1 MKKDKLTRKDLSFFI
16 IPFLILTLGVGT
28 LTYYTARERVSDVY
42 HMMEKSS
49 LNIASSYTAALL
61 NYQDA
66 YEIAVNLLEDK
77 ILVASRA
84 VLLIDNNDSTTESLK
99 KLASELQV
107 DQINLYNKDGEILSS
122 NIEDYVGW
130 KTYEGHPAFYFKNSM
145 LESFIDTVNVD
156 RYFINRITESAEEEI
171 ITADVISMAHKIKLT
186 VIAEGVELQEQKEYL
201 EKQHCDVLQGYYISK
216 PLTEEDAIQFLLE
229 NLNEKVI

>member
-1 MKKDKLTRKDLSFFI
+1 
-16 IPFLILTLGVGT
+16 
-28 LTYYTARERVSDVY
+28 
-42 HMMEKSS
+42 MMEKSS

-130 KTYEGHPAFYFKNSM
+130 KTYEGHPQH
-145 LESFIDTVNVD
+145 FISRTVCWNLLWQSPD
-156 RYFINRITESAEEEI
+156 RIRVSGEI
-171 ITADVISMAHKIKLT
+171 
-186 VIAEGVELQEQKEYL
+186 LQIWICPQR
-201 EKQHCDVLQGYYISK
+201 
-216 PLTEEDAIQFLLE
+216 
-229 NLNEKVI
+229 

>member
-16 IPFLILTLGVGT
+16 ILFLILTLGVGT

-99 KLASELQV
+99 KLA
-107 DQINLYNKDGEILSS
+107 
-122 NIEDYVGW
+122 
-130 KTYEGHPAFYFKNSM
+130 
-145 LESFIDTVNVD
+145 
-156 RYFINRITESAEEEI
+156 
-171 ITADVISMAHKIKLT
+171 
-186 VIAEGVELQEQKEYL
+186 
-201 EKQHCDVLQGYYISK
+201 
-216 PLTEEDAIQFLLE
+216 
-229 NLNEKVI
+229 

>member
-1 MKKDKLTRKDLSFFI
+1 MKKDKLTKKDLSFFI

-122 NIEDYVGW
+122 NIED
-130 KTYEGHPAFYFKNSM
+130 
-145 LESFIDTVNVD
+145 
-156 RYFINRITESAEEEI
+156 
-171 ITADVISMAHKIKLT
+171 
-186 VIAEGVELQEQKEYL
+186 
-201 EKQHCDVLQGYYISK
+201 
-216 PLTEEDAIQFLLE
+216 
-229 NLNEKVI
+229 